1 LKYSIII
8 FLNGYIDFLYIIMS
22 EVLSVR
28 VNKELKK
35 KAKEL
40 RINIREVVEKALE
53 NAIREK
59 EKEEI
64 KGIAMKIKEL
74 MKDVS
79 EEDWVRTIRE
89 SRDER

>member
-1 LKYSIII
+1 
-8 FLNGYIDFLYIIMS
+8 MS
-22 EVLSVR
+22 DVLSVR

-79 EEDWVRTIRE
+79 EEDWVRAIRE

>member
-1 LKYSIII
+1 
-8 FLNGYIDFLYIIMS
+8 MS
-22 EVLSVR
+22 DVLSVR
-28 VNKELKK
+28 VKKELKK

-40 RINIREVVEKALE
+40 GINIREVVEKALE

-79 EEDWVRTIRE
+79 EEDWVRAVRE

>member
-1 LKYSIII
+1 
-8 FLNGYIDFLYIIMS
+8 MS

-79 EEDWVRTIRE
+79 EEDWVRTIKE